1 MINKKGLLN
10 VAKGYIKG
18 KVKLHEESKATKK
31 GLELMKELGASKEE
45 MKIARKNLKDMENS
59 YRSGS
64 KLSYLY
70 PLKNTISK

>member
-1 MINKKGLLN
+1 
-10 VAKGYIKG
+10 
-18 KVKLHEESKATKK
+18 
-31 GLELMKELGASKEE
+31 MKELGASKEE

-70 PLKNTISK
+70 PLKNTINK